1 MDNHHEPQAS
11 HGTVSGPQG
20 PHIDAPRVGITLGGG
35 PRDGRGRRAK
45 DEFSS
50 PAIRMTLGGGL
61 WMFIFF
67 LWVLIGFYGFFYGF

>member
-50 PAIRMTLGGGL
+50 PAIRMTLGGV
-61 WMFIFF
+61 MDVYFF